1 MGWIYPVLLIV
12 GFTILVH
19 VALACLDALGEV
31 FFTSCVVSPGK
42 EERKPASIALRSVEG
57 KGGAQ

>member
-1 MGWIYPVLLIV
+1 MIQKGV
-12 GFTILVH
+12 VH

-42 EERKPASIALRSVEG
+42 NERKPASIALRSVDG
-57 KGGAQ
+57 KGEPNEAW